1 MQVEKLPV
9 GVRIGYQ
16 PLWWRL
22 KSANTNTLA
31 DGLTDKIS
39 SLLHE
44 IESKTEH
51 KDEEGNQ

>member
-9 GVRIGYQ
+9 AIGIGYQ
-16 PLWWRL
+16 SLWWRL
-22 KSANTNTLA
+22 KSANKHTLA

-39 SLLHE
+39 SLLDE